1 MQTFLKAAIALVVSL
16 GLVACSSDRKDP
28 LLSVK
33 ALPAMLSNKKPPPPV
48 VTGEQIT
55 QVLSATDKP
64 ASVFAIEASSAQFI
78 MVEIQRNGAYQTFGS
93 SSRQAIVLRNGT
105 IVSTRGFGGD
115 LMSSEEGALLS
126 LVRSKSVG
134 TATYVMRHLTSD
146 NQTTSSTF
154 TCKLDT
160 GPSVPVVLGEVNRK
174 GRAMTATCS
183 GTAGSFT
190 NTYVVD
196 SYGNIISARQWIGDV
211 LGYFNVQPLRL

>member
-1 MQTFLKAAIALVVSL
+1 MQTFFKAVVALVVSL

-28 LLSVK
+28 LVSIK
-33 ALPAMLSNKKPPPPV
+33 ALPAMLSNKKPTAPV
-48 VTGEQIT
+48 VTGEQIA
-55 QVLSATDKP
+55 QVLQATDSP
-64 ASVFAIEASSAQFI
+64 ASVFSIEASSAQFI

-134 TATYVMRHLTSD
+134 TARYVMRHLTAD
-146 NQTTSSTF
+146 NQTTVSEF

-160 GPSVPVVLGEVNRK
+160 GPTLPVVLGEVNRK
-174 GRAMTATCS
+174 GRAITAVCS
-183 GTAGSFT
+183 GENGSFT
-190 NTYVVD
+190 NAYVVD
-196 SYGNIISARQWIGDV
+196 TYGNVISARQWLGDV
-211 LGYFNVQPLRL
+211 LGYFNAQPLRL

>member
-1 MQTFLKAAIALVVSL
+1 MQTLLKISVALVVSL
-16 GLVACSSDRKDP
+16 GLVACSSEKKDP

-33 ALPAMLSNKKPPPPV
+33 ALPAMLSNKKPAPPV

-64 ASVFAIEASSAQFI
+64 TSVFALEQTSAQFI
-78 MVEIQRNGAYQTFGS
+78 MVEIQRNGVYQTFGS
-93 SSRQAIVLRNGT
+93 SSRQAVVLRDGT

-126 LVRSKSVG
+126 LVRRKSVG
-134 TATYVMRHLTSD
+134 TATYVQRHLTPD
-146 NQTTSSTF
+146 NQTTVSSF

-160 GPSVPVVLGEVNRK
+160 GPTVPVALGEVNKK
-174 GRAMTATCS
+174 GVAITAHCS
-183 GTAGSFT
+183 GESGAFT

-196 SYGNIISARQWIGDV
+196 SRGFVISARQWMGPF
-211 LGYFNVQPLRL
+211 LGYLNVQPLRI